1 MANESSPEPRHFL
14 IRMLSLSKKR
24 IQESK
29 YTKVFTILIV
39 LTTFICIVL
48 ESVIVNSHVKVYQE
62 LIDNQSI
69 QDVPSTSVDPDK
81 KLAENDAD
89 AKIVLIALGLRR
101 LKNENVFFILF
112 SLFQF
117 VLGMD
122 AIVRQSVIQLV
133 AHTVNQVLLVV
144 FAAIQVGGTIY
155 KHLDVKKDIPPPED
169 PDVSWNF
176 NFALRNEIGLVSVMF
191 ILSVLFMYLCWK
203 LYKQFGWNIYKRIG
217 ADIEQ
222 QARFKLTQIFFL
234 ILKLDAFFHFVLCV
248 FYAVVMSQEKYYSL
262 WGVTN
267 RKFVGYIIHI
277 VLTVL
282 LIPGLLF
289 ARRGVITES
298 KTIMMVFLVTQ
309 IIMGLDFILILVDSA
324 GSWVFWILAV
334 CLAIVL
340 CISTIVLDILV
351 CRNFGKG
358 LKPYMKRLFIEE
370 NDKPQYQTGG
380 NNAALLKTNEWM
392 IDDEDDYPMAQTN
405 KPSSVYINNNNNN
418 NAGYIA

>member
-1 MANESSPEPRHFL
+1 MANESSPEARHFM

-155 KHLDVKKDIPPPED
+155 K
-169 PDVSWNF
+169 
-176 NFALRNEIGLVSVMF
+176 
-191 ILSVLFMYLCWK
+191 
-203 LYKQFGWNIYKRIG
+203 
-217 ADIEQ
+217 
-222 QARFKLTQIFFL
+222 
-234 ILKLDAFFHFVLCV
+234 
-248 FYAVVMSQEKYYSL
+248 
-262 WGVTN
+262 
-267 RKFVGYIIHI
+267 
-277 VLTVL
+277 
-282 LIPGLLF
+282 
-289 ARRGVITES
+289 
-298 KTIMMVFLVTQ
+298 
-309 IIMGLDFILILVDSA
+309 
-324 GSWVFWILAV
+324 
-334 CLAIVL
+334 
-340 CISTIVLDILV
+340 
-351 CRNFGKG
+351 
-358 LKPYMKRLFIEE
+358 
-370 NDKPQYQTGG
+370 
-380 NNAALLKTNEWM
+380 
-392 IDDEDDYPMAQTN
+392 
-405 KPSSVYINNNNNN
+405 
-418 NAGYIA
+418 

>member
-1 MANESSPEPRHFL
+1 MTNETIEPRHFL
-14 IRMLSLSKKR
+14 IRMMSLSKKR

-29 YTKVFTILIV
+29 YTKVFTILII

-48 ESVIVNSHVKVYQE
+48 EGVIVNSHVKVYQE

-81 KLAENDAD
+81 KLAENDPA
-89 AKIVLIALGLRR
+89 AKIILIALGLRR
-101 LKNENVFFILF
+101 LKNENIFFILF
-112 SLFQF
+112 SLFQL
-117 VLGMD
+117 VLGLD

-133 AHTVNQVLLVV
+133 AHTVNQILLVV

-155 KHLDVKKDIPPPED
+155 KHLDVKQDIPPPED

-191 ILSVLFMYLCWK
+191 IFSVLFMYLCYK

-222 QARFKLTQIFFL
+222 QSRFKLTQIFFM

-248 FYAVVMSQEKYYSL
+248 FYAVVMTQEKYYSL
-262 WGVTN
+262 WGITN
-267 RKFVGYIIHI
+267 RKFIGYVIHI

-289 ARRGVITES
+289 ARHGVITEN
-298 KTIMMVFLVTQ
+298 KRVIIFFLVTQ

-334 CLAIVL
+334 CLAIIL
-340 CISTIVLDILV
+340 CISTIVLSILV
-351 CRNFGKG
+351 SRNFGKG
-358 LKPYMKRLFIEE
+358 LKPYMQRLFIDE
-370 NDKPQYQTGG
+370 NDKSYNQPGT

-392 IDDEDDYPMAQTN
+392 IDDEEDYPMGYTN
-405 KPSSVYINNNNNN
+405 KPNSVHVNSNNNNNT
-418 NAGYIA
+418 GYIA